1 MLIPSNVEKITSD
14 FFQAMALANDGS
26 GSVIEFEGTPQV
38 LNRNHL
44 LISAAAEVL
53 ANGAIKLGFNLQR
66 RFARNQQELIAD
78 IRAFKTELWEAFY
91 RDYQKVKKQRG
102 CQ

>member
-1 MLIPSNVEKITSD
+1 M
-14 FFQAMALANDGS
+14 AMANDGS
-26 GSVIEFEGTPQV
+26 GSMIEFEGIPQA
-38 LNRNHL
+38 LNKNHL
-44 LISAAAEVL
+44 LIGAEAEVL
-53 ANGAIKLGFNLQR
+53 ANGTIKLGFNLQR
-66 RFARNQQELIAD
+66 WFARSQQKLIAD